1 MQYYWSCEKC
11 RNHMVTKNYKNF
23 DENEDNY
30 ILIYSCNQC
39 NKKNCLE
46 TKNAIEIHGAKV
58 LKIFDKD
65 IYTKD
70 QIDNELDRLKLS
82 L

>member
-11 RNHMVTKNYKNF
+11 KNHMVTKNYKNI
-23 DENEDNY
+23 ENHEDNY
-30 ILIYSCNQC
+30 ILIYCCDKC

-65 IYTKD
+65 VYNNE
-70 QIDNELDRLKLS
+70 QITNELSRLKLS